1 MSYYIIN
8 EIPVFL
14 TTNKL
19 IILRDCALKDKD
31 SIFRVKSCISGFPE
45 NEEAHKLM
53 FRYLKQ
59 EYEKTKKNLS
69 SFGLNLI

>member
-31 SIFRVKSCISGFPE
+31 SIFR
-45 NEEAHKLM
+45 L
-53 FRYLKQ
+53 RLR
-59 EYEKTKKNLS
+59 T
-69 SFGLNLI
+69 

>member
-19 IILRDCALKDKD
+19 IILKDCVLKDKD

-45 NEEAHKLM
+45 NEEAH
-53 FRYLKQ
+53 
-59 EYEKTKKNLS
+59 T
-69 SFGLNLI
+69 IDV